1 MSVTDVTAAALAE
14 GVHAPVGAEPDST
27 LRRPGAA
34 GGGAAGAGA
43 RSARADFHDRG
54 GTVLMWRV
62 PIG

>member
-34 GGGAAGAGA
+34 
-43 RSARADFHDRG
+43 
-54 GTVLMWRV
+54 
-62 PIG
+62 